1 MPNVENQ
8 LNSLSHKKGKE
19 VEDIYTILREYNDIL
34 SIKHI
39 ASIANLTP
47 FIGIFRAI
55 NKVRNVD
62 EFAMVRK
69 FMINII
75 NFINRK
81 DNIYTSLQAEC
92 YEYDKTNIPRMIE
105 KEQNK
110 AFKNGYLN
118 VYLILD
124 QLLQEF
130 EKIIAQ
136 SYVLKR
142 EK

>member
-1 MPNVENQ
+1 
-8 LNSLSHKKGKE
+8 
-19 VEDIYTILREYNDIL
+19 
-34 SIKHI
+34 
-39 ASIANLTP
+39 
-47 FIGIFRAI
+47 
-55 NKVRNVD
+55 
-62 EFAMVRK
+62 
-69 FMINII
+69 
-75 NFINRK
+75 
-81 DNIYTSLQAEC
+81 
-92 YEYDKTNIPRMIE
+92 MIE